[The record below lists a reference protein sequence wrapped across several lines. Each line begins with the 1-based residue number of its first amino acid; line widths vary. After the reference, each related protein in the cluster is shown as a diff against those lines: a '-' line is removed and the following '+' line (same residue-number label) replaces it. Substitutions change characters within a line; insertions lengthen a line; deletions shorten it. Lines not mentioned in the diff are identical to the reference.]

1 MKFSTIF
8 TTTFS
13 IFSIVNAQQQQGI
26 SPVSD
31 PLSLEIAGRDLDKLY
46 QFQERDLLDVVEGL
60 VSNIN
65 VTSILDSIDFESIA
79 GWVDRILNT
88 NDNVQYLDDLLNF
101 VADTD
106 IVPFLIS
113 WIISNNSTRTIAGE
127 VAIDLLGVAGKFDLT
142 PVFVALKDSG
152 LAYTLIADLI
162 KNPHTFPFVKQVVI
176 DLLSGSG
183 SGSVATTTS
192 AIFATTGTTALTFAT
207 TGTSSANGLGLGLFG
222 SGSSASISLSA
233 GSINT
238 NIQFTDGGVATMP
251 GPVVQSS
258 TSIGSINTASLANLF
273 SQAAA
278 ENTDPDTIVGDT
290 ETVATTVATTATTA
304 ATLGSGAIT
313 SVNAQATEV
322 SGDNFLGVTGPAF
335 QSVPASQFGAG
346 PTSINLSALAQITGA
361 LNGKRENMEE
371 ERDDPV
377 ARALNQ
383 MRKKR
388 EVKDPVAMI
397 LEEIR
402 KREIEDH
409 EVEQA
414 MRKIKRDNIQNL
426 LTTIFSSVARS
437 DILNETIDYLV
448 TDQRFEDSVVLILR
462 GVFSNI
468 GSTLT
473 GVLSF
478 DWASLAPLVRA
489 LFNSGLITDTI
500 SRAFND
506 PDLGPAL
513 WSDITSLF
521 KRDLMLRD
529 EILSAIN
536 GTDITSLPISEFITA
551 TVSSDTTTTVLDG
564 AEGILSSLEV
574 SEFINTLSIS
584 AADNST
590 TPEVSVVQSAAGF
603 ALGTS
608 LYTSFFAMLT
618 IITMML

>member
-1 MKFSTIF
+1 MK
-8 TTTFS
+8 
-13 IFSIVNAQQQQGI
+13 
-26 SPVSD
+26 
-31 PLSLEIAGRDLDKLY
+31 EK
-46 QFQERDLLDVVEGL
+46 DLLDVVEGL

-106 IVPFLIS
+106 LVPFLIS

-192 AIFATTGTTALTFAT
+192 AIFATTGT
-207 TGTSSANGLGLGLFG
+207 SSANGLGLGLFG

-251 GPVVQSS
+251 SPVVQSS

-290 ETVATTVATTATTA
+290 ETAATTVATTATTA

-388 EVKDPVAMI
+388 KVKDPVAMI